1 MRSSS
6 PRAYLFIVAKPQGD
20 VRPEHLGLDQ
30 TRFLLRGIKLA
41 LEFANLFAEGFD
53 LLVALLQLVC
63 QALEVLLGGF
73 QRVAVDHEKYQ
84 SQNDKELDEGEE
96 EEEIFHV
103 EATIPLWL
111 KAILG
116 V

>member
-1 MRSSS
+1 M
-6 PRAYLFIVAKPQGD
+6 
-20 VRPEHLGLDQ
+20 
-30 TRFLLRGIKLA
+30 LA
-41 LEFANLFAEGFD
+41 LEFANVFVEGFD
-53 LLVALLQLVC
+53 LLLTVLQLVC
-63 QALEVLLGGF
+63 QALEMFLGGF
-73 QRVAVDHEKYQ
+73 PGVAVDHEKYQ

-111 KAILG
+111 KATFG